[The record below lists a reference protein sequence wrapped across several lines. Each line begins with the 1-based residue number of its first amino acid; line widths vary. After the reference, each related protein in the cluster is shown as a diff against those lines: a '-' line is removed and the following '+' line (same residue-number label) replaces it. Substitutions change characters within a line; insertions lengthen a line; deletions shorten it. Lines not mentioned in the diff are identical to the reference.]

1 LINLGSNYF
10 DFAICINASSKY
22 VYYTNPTYSW
32 IVSGPSGSVSSGNSG
47 SGLIASGTCGSQNN
61 IQTVRVDNLI
71 PNTSYTVS
79 MNLSNGGST
88 FGSTMSVR
96 TNSQVTTQVTVDS
109 TSSSLSIETRTA
121 VSNKADSGTSTSS
134 SIQATK
140 STGLGGYAVVHPDGH
155 VCGVIVAT
163 SSDPY
168 GNGGTMPIP
177 YMGCPVGARIVFQTN
192 PSPSG
197 NVAGWHGENVIY
209 NGSEFVIKNNNSS
222 SSTVQTTISGG
233 VATDSNGRVWDTGS
247 GATLKPGTTSASD
260 TTNVRT
266 DTATVRTDTSTSTSN
281 SSSSTTDTRTSTVS
295 TSPQPLAITVAIPD
309 SSTVTQVVKNL
320 TPALLESQLVAKVV
334 AKTQSIVQVN
344 TDFANSLLQVVA
356 VKKGSKTLN
365 LSIQTDQNGD
375 AKINLK
381 SNLSGYSISLKAGN
395 INLDTDKIK

>member
-1 LINLGSNYF
+1 MGWVQCGIWTIYDENGSQKNRVIGPYPLSNLQALGCQNSGVNICSGNPKGYAVLNGIYDPKNKNETYCVPSSTSAFCTQGVTDTSPVTSN
-10 DFAICINASSKY
+10 NQ
-22 VYYTNPTYSW
+22 TNS
-32 IVSGPSGSVSSGNSG
+32 SGSTQSSTDTKS
-47 SGLIASGTCGSQNN
+47 STSQ
-61 IQTVRVDNLI
+61 
-71 PNTSYTVS
+71 P
-79 MNLSNGGST
+79 
-88 FGSTMSVR
+88 
-96 TNSQVTTQVTVDS
+96 TTQ
-109 TSSSLSIETRTA
+109 SSS
-121 VSNKADSGTSTSS
+121 NSS
-134 SIQATK
+134 AP
-140 STGLGGYAVVHPDGH
+140 TGLGGYAVIHPDGH

-168 GNGGTMPIP
+168 GNGGRMPII
-177 YMGCPVGARIVFQTN
+177 YMGCPVGSRIVFQTN

-260 TTNVRT
+260 TTTVRT
-266 DTATVRTDTSTSTSN
+266 DTGTVRTDTSTSTSN

>member
-1 LINLGSNYF
+1 MQLF
-10 DFAICINASSKY
+10 
-22 VYYTNPTYSW
+22 
-32 IVSGPSGSVSSGNSG
+32 
-47 SGLIASGTCGSQNN
+47 
-61 IQTVRVDNLI
+61 IQMDMYAEL
-71 PNTSYTVS
+71 
-79 MNLSNGGST
+79 LLQ
-88 FGSTMSVR
+88 
-96 TNSQVTTQVTVDS
+96 QVQ
-109 TSSSLSIETRTA
+109 IRM
-121 VSNKADSGTSTSS
+121 
-134 SIQATK
+134 
-140 STGLGGYAVVHPDGH
+140 
-155 VCGVIVAT
+155 
-163 SSDPY
+163 
-168 GNGGTMPIP
+168 GTMPIP

-260 TTNVRT
+260 TTTVRT
-266 DTATVRTDTSTSTSN
+266 DTGTVRTDTSTSTSN